1 MPVPERGRNTIRSWG
16 CCQGPRPRQGKPR
29 RQREPLILTDRH
41 RSTATDTAGGRSTPR
56 PAGRHGFTRV
66 DGGWEG
72 DGNGNEPK
80 INPSR
85 HGSGRER
92 RRQGGT
98 RHTSSG
104 QARIH
109 TGRRRMGRR
118 RQRKRATDRPQPT
131 RVRADKRGN
140 DAGRGGPA
148 TRPAGRHG
156 FTRVDVGWGGDRQRR
171 RQHRDSSAPEP
182 ARSRSPWGG
191 ATMGRGLPR
200 DRRRAVRL
208 TADSATGRAPR
219 NDTRGRARGGA
230 GLSRRPGVLNVPSPS
245 DCREELHR

>member
-140 DAGRGGPA
+140 DAGRGG
-148 TRPAGRHG
+148 TRHTSSGQA
-156 FTRVDVGWGGDRQRR
+156 RVHTGRR
-171 RQHRDSSAPEP
+171 R
-182 ARSRSPWGG
+182 
-191 ATMGRGLPR
+191 MGRGPATATATQRFLSARTCEKPESVGRRDHGPR
-200 DRRRAVRL
+200 PP
-208 TADSATGRAPR
+208 TGPP
-219 NDTRGRARGGA
+219 T
-230 GLSRRPGVLNVPSPS
+230 RRPPYGGQRDGEGAS
-245 DCREELHR
+245 E